1 MRFARLLAAAFA
13 FFLSWKSHLMFGT
26 EKTMNSLM
34 VIAPYKHQGMW
45 VFDDPAVGLNKEPFI
60 AGIDTMID
68 RMTAEIPNA
77 QKGFRAIFSASPFP
91 GWKEKIVW
99 RRGEGGGNWYYSDH
113 FQMEGWLCPALF
125 KYFPSAPKEIYVKP
139 EPLK

>member
-1 MRFARLLAAAFA
+1 MRFGRLLAAAFA

-45 VFDDPAVGLNKEPFI
+45 VIDDPAVGLNKEPFV

-68 RMTAEIPNA
+68 KITADMPNA
-77 QKGFRAIFSASPFP
+77 DRGFRAVFSAQPFP
-91 GWKEKIVW
+91 GYTEKLEL
-99 RRGEGGGNWYYSDH
+99 RREESGGNWYYSPRY
-113 FQMEGWLCPALF
+113 QMEGWLCPALF
-125 KYFPSAPKEIYVKP
+125 KY
-139 EPLK
+139 